1 MADQV
6 CSERQMPHV
15 QRDTLLKSPNTVS
28 DLGARLGC
36 ALASQLHLQPSR
48 HQASHQHL
56 CQPASVN
63 RPALSAAI
71 SQRLSRAS
79 GCSVGPGGFTGGS
92 GGPGCSGGAPSSTVG
107 ALWDK
112 STSLPSIAVQRVS
125 LLPAKLGSG
134 ARTLFPQPAALS
146 PAAAVTG
153 ASATAPASQQP
164 SSCGAEPT
172 LPPVLAVANGICRS
186 LSCAVNGVSGHR
198 SVSDLRTLEST
209 TAGALAASEARRR
222 LGAPSP
228 QGNALST
235 TPASATSNGSGPPT
249 DPYGRRLPL
258 SPAEVLKYYGA
269 RLNGFERSEVLQ
281 YREVWYLGLEASKID
296 ADEVAGQNGG
306 YDDENGSYI
315 KVLHDHIAYRYE
327 ILEVIGKGSFGQVIR
342 ALDHKTNQHVALKII
357 RNKKRF
363 HQQALIEVKI
373 LDHLTKKDQDQYHN
387 VIHMFEYFY
396 FRNHLCITF
405 ELMGMNL
412 YELIKKNNYQ
422 GFSLN
427 LIRRFAYSL
436 VQCLRLLH
444 REKIIHCD
452 LKPENILLK
461 QRGNSNIKVID
472 FGSSCFVHQRVYT
485 YIQSRFYRSPEVI
498 LGLPY
503 GTSIDM
509 WSLGCILAELY
520 TGFPLFPGE
529 NEADQLACIMEVLGP
544 PPPSVMELATRRRL
558 FFDSKNNPRTLTNS
572 KGKKRKPHS
581 KTLAAVLGCNDEEFV
596 DFLSLCLEW
605 NPETRVSP
613 DEALRHAW
621 LAGPKDS
628 RQLYKTVQAITVKE
642 TETGT
647 VSSSVSYKVYKCT
660 KPSEQKLKD
669 PRKSTTSSCDTS
681 ASSEESPVLPSGTTS
696 NRATS
701 GSRRSREDPLE
712 DSGTFLPPIL

>member
-1 MADQV
+1 
-6 CSERQMPHV
+6 
-15 QRDTLLKSPNTVS
+15 
-28 DLGARLGC
+28 
-36 ALASQLHLQPSR
+36 
-48 HQASHQHL
+48 
-56 CQPASVN
+56 
-63 RPALSAAI
+63 
-71 SQRLSRAS
+71 
-79 GCSVGPGGFTGGS
+79 
-92 GGPGCSGGAPSSTVG
+92 
-107 ALWDK
+107 
-112 STSLPSIAVQRVS
+112 
-125 LLPAKLGSG
+125 
-134 ARTLFPQPAALS
+134 
-146 PAAAVTG
+146 
-153 ASATAPASQQP
+153 
-164 SSCGAEPT
+164 
-172 LPPVLAVANGICRS
+172 
-186 LSCAVNGVSGHR
+186 
-198 SVSDLRTLEST
+198 
-209 TAGALAASEARRR
+209 
-222 LGAPSP
+222 
-228 QGNALST
+228 
-235 TPASATSNGSGPPT
+235 
-249 DPYGRRLPL
+249 
-258 SPAEVLKYYGA
+258 
-269 RLNGFERSEVLQ
+269 
-281 YREVWYLGLEASKID
+281 
-296 ADEVAGQNGG
+296 
-306 YDDENGSYI
+306 
-315 KVLHDHIAYRYE
+315 
-327 ILEVIGKGSFGQVIR
+327 
-342 ALDHKTNQHVALKII
+342 
-357 RNKKRF
+357 RF

-660 KPSEQKLKD
+660 KPCEQKLKD
-669 PRKSTTSSCDTS
+669 QRKTTTSSCDTS
-681 ASSEESPVLPSGTTS
+681 ASSEESH
-696 NRATS
+696 
-701 GSRRSREDPLE
+701 PLE

>member
-1 MADQV
+1 MGDQV
-6 CSERQMPHV
+6 CSERQLPHI
-15 QRDTLLKSPNTVS
+15 QRDTLLKSPAAAS
-28 DLGARLGC
+28 DLGTRLGC
-36 ALASQLHLQPSR
+36 ALASQLHLGPPQQSTR
-48 HQASHQHL
+48 STI
-56 CQPASVN
+56 SS
-63 RPALSAAI
+63 AL
-71 SQRLSRAS
+71 SQRLSR
-79 GCSVGPGGFTGGS
+79 VS
-92 GGPGCSGGAPSSTVG
+92 GGGNLGPRSGVGA

-125 LLPAKLGSG
+125 VLPAKISLV
-134 ARTLFPQPAALS
+134 ANRTLLLKPPVATAAAAALAPAAV
-146 PAAAVTG
+146 AAA
-153 ASATAPASQQP
+153 SAPSQQP
-164 SSCGAEPT
+164 SSCGSA
-172 LPPVLAVANGICRS
+172 LPPVIAANGTCRS
-186 LSCAVNGVSGHR
+186 LSCVSVTGAGDGNGNASIL
-198 SVSDLRTLEST
+198 DLRGSDAPANTTTTST
-209 TAGALAASEARRR
+209 TSSCETRRR
-222 LGAPSP
+222 LAPLHTSIPSQSSGSSSP
-228 QGNALST
+228 LST
-235 TPASATSNGSGPPT
+235 TSDGSAL

-258 SPAEVLKYYGA
+258 SPTEVLKYYGT
-269 RLNGFERSEVLQ
+269 RLNGYERSEVMQ

-315 KVLHDHIAYRYE
+315 KVLHDHISYRYE

-387 VIHMFEYFY
+387 VIHMYDYFY

-436 VQCLRLLH
+436 VQCLLLLH

-461 QRGNSNIKVID
+461 QRGSSSIKVID

-544 PPPSVMELATRRRL
+544 PPAAVLELATRRRL
-558 FFDSKNNPRTLTNS
+558 FFDSKNTPRTITNS

-581 KTLAAVLGCNDEEFV
+581 KTLAAVLGCNDEDFV
-596 DFLSLCLEW
+596 NFLTLCLDW
-605 NPETRVSP
+605 NPESRVSP
-613 DEALRHAW
+613 DEALRHSW
-621 LAGPKDS
+621 LSGPKDS
-628 RQLYKTVQAITVKE
+628 RHMYKTVQAITVKE
-642 TETGT
+642 TETGNM
-647 VSSSVSYKVYKCT
+647 SSSVSYKVYKCT

-669 PRKSTTSSCDTS
+669 QRKTSAASCDTS
-681 ASSEESPVLPSGTTS
+681 ASLEESPLMPSGVTNNNRTASS
-696 NRATS
+696 NQ
-701 GSRRSREDPLE
+701 RSHDDPLE

>member
-1 MADQV
+1 
-6 CSERQMPHV
+6 MPHV
-15 QRDTLLKSPNTVS
+15 QRDTLLKSPNTMS
-28 DLGARLGC
+28 DLGTRLGC

-48 HQASHQHL
+48 HQVSHQHL
-56 CQPASVN
+56 SQPAT

-79 GCSVGPGGFTGGS
+79 GGGCSVGPGAFTGGS
-92 GGPGCSGGAPSSTVG
+92 GGPGCSGGGGSSSTTVG

-125 LLPAKLGSG
+125 MLPAKLGSG
-134 ARTLFPQPAALS
+134 ARTLFPHPAALS

-186 LSCAVNGVSGHR
+186 LSCAVNGTSGHR
-198 SVSDLRTLEST
+198 SVSDLRTVESL
-209 TAGALAASEARRR
+209 TAGSLAASEARRR

-228 QGNALST
+228 QGNGHSPAT

-572 KGKKRKPHS
+572 KGKRRKPHS

-669 PRKSTTSSCDTS
+669 QRKTTTSSCDTS
-681 ASSEESPVLPSGTTS
+681 ASSEESPVLPSGASS
-696 NRATS
+696 NRAAS
-701 GSRRSREDPLE
+701 SSRRSREDPLE

>member
-1 MADQV
+1 MQ
-6 CSERQMPHV
+6 
-15 QRDTLLKSPNTVS
+15 SPNTVS

-48 HQASHQHL
+48 QQISHQHL
-56 CQPASVN
+56 SQPVTVN
-63 RPALSAAI
+63 RPVLSAAI

-79 GCSVGPGGFTGGS
+79 GGGCSVGPGGFTGVS
-92 GGPGCSGGAPSSTVG
+92 GGPGCSGGVGATSTVG

-134 ARTLFPQPAALS
+134 ARTLFPTPAALS

-153 ASATAPASQQP
+153 ASATGPASQQP
-164 SSCGAEPT
+164 SSCGAEPS

-186 LSCAVNGVSGHR
+186 LSCAVNGGSGHR
-198 SVSDLRTLEST
+198 SVSDLRAVESS

-228 QGNALST
+228 QQGNAHTLSPT
-235 TPASATSNGSGPPT
+235 TATATSNGSGPPT

-387 VIHMFEYFY
+387 VIHMFDYFY

-461 QRGNSNIKVID
+461 QRGSSNIKVID

-544 PPPSVMELATRRRL
+544 PPPQVMELATRRRL

-613 DEALRHAW
+613 DDALRHAW

-660 KPSEQKLKD
+660 KPCEQKLKD
-669 PRKSTTSSCDTS
+669 QRKTTASSCDTS
-681 ASSEESPVLPSGTTS
+681 ASSEESH
-696 NRATS
+696 
-701 GSRRSREDPLE
+701 PLE